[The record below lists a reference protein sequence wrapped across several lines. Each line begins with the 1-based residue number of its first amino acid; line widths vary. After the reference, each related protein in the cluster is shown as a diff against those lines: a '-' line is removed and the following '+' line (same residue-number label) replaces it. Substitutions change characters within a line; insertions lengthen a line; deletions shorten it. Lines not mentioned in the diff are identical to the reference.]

1 VTDVTETPPNLHA
14 TENLVE
20 SFSTKLARPKDRKNK
35 EVLRKKSFEKQL
47 SRRGKG
53 EGSPLLGRA
62 GLAARALGV
71 RGFIA

>member
-20 SFSTKLARPKDRKNK
+20 SLILDETCPAKRQK